1 MGSQALRTDFDIEEE
16 DRFFISGVEKVGRSR
31 NTYEHQLRKRKVLV
45 GVLIAVGSLGL
56 VALIIGLGWG
66 LSRRKLDYVCPRTYD
81 PSTTDLVFYV
91 IGDWGRAGND
101 NQQKAARLMSDVSQC
116 MPPKFV
122 VSTGDNFYPSGLSS
136 ASDPQFQQSFS
147 SVYSAP
153 GLQVPW
159 FAVLGNH
166 DYGDSVDDDALTS
179 CLSAPTS
186 EVQCAGKC
194 CISPFWQTVPELAAR
209 DTRWNATLG
218 NVVTRTFQLGPGSSG
233 SSSGSGGALDVLFLD
248 TVPFIYQYDSRRWA
262 SFLYGFKNQSV
273 HTEDITDSLEQ
284 QLNASLA
291 SGSKWRL
298 VVGHH
303 PVRSY
308 GSHCSQPDPN
318 DCMDMAFLRPLLKKY
333 RVAAYVNGHEHDQQ
347 LIKSDTDPVYY
358 ITSGAGSDTREG
370 EFDNLESDQR
380 SKDALFLSDK
390 QGFLAV
396 VFSGAAMKLHFY
408 TTGQSGPT
416 YTRVVPVP
424 DWSP

>member
-1 MGSQALRTDFDIEEE
+1 MGSQALRTDFELEEE

-45 GVLIAVGSLGL
+45 GVLIAVCSLGL

-66 LSRRKLDYVCPRTYD
+66 LSHRKLDYVCPRTYD
-81 PSTTDLVFYV
+81 PGNTDLVFYV
-91 IGDWGRAGND
+91 IGDWGRAGSED
-101 NQQKAARLMSDVSQC
+101 QQKAARLMSDVSQC

-122 VSTGDNFYPSGLSS
+122 ISTGDNFYPSGLSS
-136 ASDPQFQQSFS
+136 PADPQFQQSFT

-159 FAVLGNH
+159 YAVMGNH
-166 DYGDSVDDDALTS
+166 DYGDSADDATLTS

-186 EVQCAGKC
+186 EKQCEGKC

-209 DTRWNATLG
+209 DGRWNATLG
-218 NVVTRTFQLGPGSSG
+218 NVVTRTFLLGAASSA
-233 SSSGSGGALDVLFLD
+233 SGSGGTLDILFVD
-248 TVPFIYQYDSRRWA
+248 TVPMIYQYESRRWA
-262 SFLYGFKNQSV
+262 SFLYGFKNQSAHV
-273 HTEDITDSLEQ
+273 EDIKASLVR
-284 QLNASLA
+284 QLNTSLA
-291 SGSKWRL
+291 GGSKWRL

-318 DCMDMAFLRPLLKKY
+318 DCMDMAFLRPWLREY
-333 RVAAYVNGHEHDQQ
+333 RVAAYLNGHEHDQQ

-358 ITSGAGSDTREG
+358 VTSGAGSETRAG
-370 EFDNLESDQR
+370 EFDNLDSDER

-396 VFSGAAMKLHFY
+396 VFSGASMKLHFY

-416 YTRVVPVP
+416 YTRVVPAP
-424 DWSP
+424 SSST

>member
-1 MGSQALRTDFDIEEE
+1 MGSQALRTDFDLEEE

-45 GVLIAVGSLGL
+45 GVLIAVCSLGL

-66 LSRRKLDYVCPRTYD
+66 LSHRKLDYVCPRTYD
-81 PSTTDLVFYV
+81 PSNTDLVFYV
-91 IGDWGRAGND
+91 IGDWGRGGNED
-101 NQQKAARLMSDVSQC
+101 QQKTARLMSDVSQC

-122 VSTGDNFYPSGLSS
+122 ISTGDNFYPNGLSS
-136 ASDPQFQQSFS
+136 PADPQFQQSFS

-159 FAVLGNH
+159 LAVVGNH
-166 DYGDSVDDDALTS
+166 DYGDSVDDATLTS
-179 CLSAPTS
+179 CVSDPAS
-186 EVQCAGKC
+186 ESQCAGKC
-194 CISPFWQTVPELAAR
+194 CISPFWQTVPELTAR
-209 DTRWNATLG
+209 DSRWNATLG
-218 NVVTRTFQLGPGSSG
+218 NVVTRTFQLGGA
-233 SSSGSGGALDVLFLD
+233 SGGDGGTLDVIFVD
-248 TVPFIYQYDSRRWA
+248 TVPFIYQYESRRWA
-262 SFLYGFKNQSV
+262 SFLYGFKNQSAHV
-273 HTEDITDSLEQ
+273 EEIKTSLVR
-284 QLNASLA
+284 QLNTSLA
-291 SGSKWRL
+291 GGSKWRL

-318 DCMDMAFLRPLLKKY
+318 DCLDMAFLRPWLKEY
-333 RVAAYVNGHEHDQQ
+333 RVAAYLNGHEHDQQ

-358 ITSGAGSDTREG
+358 VTSGAGSETRPG
-370 EFDNLESDQR
+370 EFDNLDSDQR

-396 VFSGAAMKLHFY
+396 VFSGTSMKLHFY

-416 YTRVVPVP
+416 YTRVVPAP
-424 DWSP
+424 NWSP